1 MKINNVKVI
10 VTNPGRNYVTVKIE
24 TDQGIYGVGDAT
36 LNGRELAVAKTIE
49 EYLAPII
56 MGKNPDN
63 IEHIWQY
70 IYRGAYWRGGPVFM
84 TALAGIDMALWDIKG
99 KKAGLP
105 VYSLLGGKCR
115 DKALCYTHVSG
126 QSFKEV
132 KAKALKKIDEGY
144 RALRVQVSIPGLD
157 GTYGT
162 VEDDAKELPFVEKW
176 DSKPYLNTIPQLFE
190 YLKSEIEEDIHL
202 IHDSHERLTISEA
215 VKLAK
220 RLEKYDLLFLE
231 DLLKPENKDGF
242 SFIKNNSAMPL
253 AMGELFNS
261 RWDAVK
267 LITEKLIDYIRC
279 DVSHIGGITEAK
291 KIAHLAETFQVKTA
305 WHGPADI
312 SPIAHMANL
321 HLDFSTPN
329 FGIQE
334 LAEFPEEVDEVFTG
348 KPEFEDGYLKISD
361 RPGLG
366 CDIDEDMAAKYSYQK
381 AYLPV
386 AERLDGSVHD
396 W

>member
-1 MKINNVKVI
+1 MKIKNVKVI

-24 TDQGIYGVGDAT
+24 TDEGIYGVGDAT

-56 MGKNPDN
+56 IDKNPEN

-126 QSFKEV
+126 QSFEEV
-132 KAKALKKIDEGY
+132 KENALEKIEKGYKALRI
-144 RALRVQVSIPGLD
+144 QVSIPGLD

-162 VEDDAKELPFVEKW
+162 VEDDAKDLPFVEKW
-176 DSKPYLNTIPQLFE
+176 DSKPYLNTIPKLFE
-190 YLKSEIEEDIHL
+190 YLKNKIDDDIHL
-202 IHDSHERLTISEA
+202 IHDSHERLTVPEA
-215 VKLAK
+215 KKLASE
-220 RLEKYDLLFLE
+220 LEEYDLMFLE

-242 SFIKNNSAMPL
+242 KFIKNSSSIPL

-261 RWDAVK
+261 RWDALS
-267 LITEKLIDYIRC
+267 LIKNQLIDYIRC

-291 KIAHLAETFQVKTA
+291 KIAHLAETFHIKTA

-334 LAEFPEEVDEVFTG
+334 LAEFPEEVAEVFTG
-348 KPEFEDGYLKISD
+348 RPEFEDGYLKISD
-361 RPGLG
+361 KPGLG
-366 CDIDEDMAAKYSYQK
+366 CDIDEEIAAEYSYEK

>member
-56 MGKNPDN
+56 IGKNPDN

-132 KAKALKKIDEGY
+132 KDNALKKIDEGY
-144 RALRVQVSIPGLD
+144 KALRVQVSIPGLD

-190 YLKSEIEEDIHL
+190 YLKSEIDDDIHL

-242 SFIKNNSAMPL
+242 NFIKNNSAMPL

-334 LAEFPEEVDEVFTG
+334 LAEFPKEVAEVFTG
-348 KPEFEDGYLKISD
+348 QPEFEDGYLKISD
-361 RPGLG
+361 KPGLG
-366 CDIDEDMAAKYSYQK
+366 CDIDEEKAAKYSYQK